1 MEIPKFNLIQT
12 EKLAST
18 PYLSLNKVDYVRTDG
33 NNISYTVASRNLDYS
48 IGNGTCNAVTLFV
61 LNKTMNKMIATT
73 EFRYTVNRTTTSTPA
88 GLIDEGESPFI
99 AAVRELEE
107 ETGYFQ
113 VLKYAELPATYSS
126 VGMTDELVKPIV
138 LVVDE
143 THQKEQNLD
152 ENELIDFSWISKEEA
167 KQLAFNDTVGLT
179 ARAQLAYLL
188 FSANGFD
195 DLEYIQLSQTK

>member
-1 MEIPKFNLIQT
+1 MVNYVDTKGHHIP
-12 EKLAST
+12 
-18 PYLSLNKVDYVRTDG
+18 YM
-33 NNISYTVASRNLDYS
+33 VASRNPEYS
-48 IGNGTCNAVTLFV
+48 VNNRKCNAVTLFV
-61 LNKTMNKMIATT
+61 LNKTMDKMIATT
-73 EFRYTVNRTTTSTPA
+73 EFRYAVNRTTTSTPA
-88 GLIDEGESPFI
+88 GLIDDGESPFV

-143 THQKEQNLD
+143 DYQKEQNLG
-152 ENELIDFSWISKEEA
+152 ENELIDFSWITKEDA
-167 KQLAFNDTVGLT
+167 KQLAFNDSVGLT

-195 DLEYIQLSQTK
+195 DLNYIQLSQTK